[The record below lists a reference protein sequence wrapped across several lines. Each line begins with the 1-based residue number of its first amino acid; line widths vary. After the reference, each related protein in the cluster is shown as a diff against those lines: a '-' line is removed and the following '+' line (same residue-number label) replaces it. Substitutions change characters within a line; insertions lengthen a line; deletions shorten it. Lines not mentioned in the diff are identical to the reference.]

1 MAARVAALASRPPA
15 SRQSRDWHRWPQVLH
30 LSSVSKATYCHFA
43 TTGINGRQCTLGCA
57 GRAWLLTGLR
67 DPPMTIV
74 RTVSANPAPVTA
86 AEIREGPPLARP
98 PAADPGSEPVPR
110 IRPLPDQS
118 TAPLHLVCPHCRH
131 EFDRDQAWLQ
141 RNRHSISCPI
151 CGRLV
156 AKSYEEV
163 LRRAEQVAK
172 GG

>member
-118 TAPLHLVCPHCRH
+118 TAPLHLVCPNCRH

-163 LRRAEQVAK
+163 LRVAK